1 MGGSENKFYT
11 LTFIKYFII
20 IYVMEKKLNTKQ
32 IKYFN
37 PLNDYFIRYLFTDKG
52 SSETILL
59 DFINSIMINANMK
72 TFHSVEILTPFNL
85 KKNRNL
91 KETIVD
97 VKCITQNGSVVIIE
111 IQLQGNSRFPE
122 RILYYWAANYSKLLK
137 HGERYDELTPVISIN
152 LLNFNLDKTKNI
164 HSCYMLYEMNNKKLL
179 TDHLQIH
186 IIELKKFRKNVL
198 SKDLNYWLKIFTSKN
213 LEASMSEIVKEKPI
227 MEEVQKKYNNFV
239 KSKLMMMEYEKK
251 EAYLYGNQIMLDEE
265 RKLGREEGIKEG
277 IEQGIEKGKE
287 EGIKETQISM
297 AKNMKNKNID
307 ISLISELTGLSIEEI
322 EKL

>member
-1 MGGSENKFYT
+1 MK
-11 LTFIKYFII
+11 
-20 IYVMEKKLNTKQ
+20 KKLNTKQ

-52 SSETILL
+52 SSESILL

-72 TFHSVEILTPFNL
+72 TFRSVEILTPFNL

-186 IIELKKFRKNVL
+186 IIELKKFKKNSL

-213 LEASMSEIVKEKPI
+213 LEVSMSEIVKEKPI

-239 KSKLMMMEYEKK
+239 KSRLMMMEYEKK

-265 RKLGREEGIKEG
+265 RRLGREEGIKEG
-277 IEQGIEKGKE
+277 IEQGEINKAKS
-287 EGIKETQISM
+287 IALKL
-297 AKNMKNKNID
+297 KNMNMDNKEIVK
-307 ISLISELTGLSIEEI
+307 ITGLSLEDI

>member
-1 MGGSENKFYT
+1 MRNN
-11 LTFIKYFII
+11 
-20 IYVMEKKLNTKQ
+20 LNTK
-32 IKYFN
+32 KYFN

-52 SSETILL
+52 SSESILL

-72 TFHSVEILTPFNL
+72 TFRSVEILTPFNL
-85 KKNRNL
+85 KKNKNL

-186 IIELKKFRKNVL
+186 IIELKKFKKNIL
-198 SKDLNYWLKIFTSKN
+198 SKDLNCWLKIFTSKN

-265 RKLGREEGIKEG
+265 RRLGREEGIKEG
-277 IEQGIEKGKE
+277 IEQGIEKG
-287 EGIKETQISM
+287 IKETQISM
-297 AKNMKNKNID
+297 AKNMKNDKID
-307 ISLISELTGLSIEEI
+307 FDTISKYTGLSIEEI

>member
-1 MGGSENKFYT
+1 
-11 LTFIKYFII
+11 
-20 IYVMEKKLNTKQ
+20 MEKKSNIKK

-52 SSETILL
+52 SSESILL
-59 DFINSIMINANMK
+59 DFINSIMLNANMK
-72 TFHSVEILTPFNL
+72 TFRSVEILTPFNL

-186 IIELKKFRKNVL
+186 IIELKKFKKNIL
-198 SKDLNYWLKIFTSKN
+198 TKDLNCWLKMFTSKN

-265 RKLGREEGIKEG
+265 RRLGIEEGIK
-277 IEQGIEKGKE
+277 KGKE
-287 EGIKETQISM
+287 EGIKENQILT
-297 AKNMKNKNID
+297 AKNMKKENID
-307 ISLISELTGLSIEEI
+307 INIISKITGLSIEEI

>member
-1 MGGSENKFYT
+1 
-11 LTFIKYFII
+11 
-20 IYVMEKKLNTKQ
+20 MEKKLNTKQ

-37 PLNDYFIRYLFTDKG
+37 PLNDYFIRYLFTYKG
-52 SSETILL
+52 SSESILL

-72 TFHSVEILTPFNL
+72 TFRSVEILTPFNL

-152 LLNFNLDKTKNI
+152 LLNFNLDKSKNI

-186 IIELKKFRKNVL
+186 IIELKKFKKNIL
-198 SKDLNYWLKIFTSKN
+198 TKDLNCWLKMFTSKN

-265 RKLGREEGIKEG
+265 RRLGREEGR
-277 IEQGIEKGKE
+277 E
-287 EGIKETQISM
+287 EGE
-297 AKNMKNKNID
+297 KNKA
-307 ISLISELTGLSIEEI
+307 ISIAKSLKKSGLDAKFISENTGLSIEEI
-322 EKL
+322 KNL

>member
-1 MGGSENKFYT
+1 
-11 LTFIKYFII
+11 
-20 IYVMEKKLNTKQ
+20 MEKKSNIKK

-52 SSETILL
+52 SSESILL

-72 TFHSVEILTPFNL
+72 TFRSVEILTPFNL

-186 IIELKKFRKNVL
+186 IIELKKFKKNIL
-198 SKDLNYWLKIFTSKN
+198 TKDLNCWLKMFTSKN

-239 KSKLMMMEYEKK
+239 KNKLMMMEYEKK
-251 EAYLYGNQIMLDEE
+251 EAYLYGSQIMLDEE
-265 RKLGREEGIKEG
+265 RRLGMEEGIK
-277 IEQGIEKGKE
+277 KGKE
-287 EGIKETQISM
+287 EGIKENQILT
-297 AKNMKNKNID
+297 AKNMKKENID
-307 ISLISELTGLSIEEI
+307 INIINKITGLSIKEI
-322 EKL
+322 EEL

>member
-1 MGGSENKFYT
+1 MRKN
-11 LTFIKYFII
+11 
-20 IYVMEKKLNTKQ
+20 LNTAKT
-32 IKYFN
+32 FN

-52 SSETILL
+52 SSEAILL

-72 TFHSVEILTPFNL
+72 TFRSVEILTPFNL
-85 KKNRNL
+85 KKNKNL

-186 IIELKKFRKNVL
+186 IIELKKFKKNVL

-213 LEASMSEIVKEKPI
+213 LEVSMSEIVKEKPI

-265 RKLGREEGIKEG
+265 RRLGKEEGIKEG
-277 IEQGIEKGKE
+277 IEKGIEQGIEQGIEKGE
-287 EGIKETQISM
+287 
-297 AKNMKNKNID
+297 KNKALSIARSLKKSGLD
-307 ISLISELTGLSIEEI
+307 VKFISDNTGLTIEEI
-322 EKL
+322 DKL

>member
-1 MGGSENKFYT
+1 
-11 LTFIKYFII
+11 
-20 IYVMEKKLNTKQ
+20 MEKKLNTKQ

-52 SSETILL
+52 SSESILL

-72 TFHSVEILTPFNL
+72 TFRSVEILTPFNL

-152 LLNFNLDKTKNI
+152 LLNFNLDKSKNI

-186 IIELKKFRKNVL
+186 IIELKKFKKNIL
-198 SKDLNYWLKIFTSKN
+198 TKDLNCWLKMFTSKN

-265 RKLGREEGIKEG
+265 RRLGREEGR
-277 IEQGIEKGKE
+277 E
-287 EGIKETQISM
+287 EGE
-297 AKNMKNKNID
+297 KNKA
-307 ISLISELTGLSIEEI
+307 ISIAKSLKKSGLDAKFISENTGLSIEEI
-322 EKL
+322 KNL

>member
-1 MGGSENKFYT
+1 MK
-11 LTFIKYFII
+11 
-20 IYVMEKKLNTKQ
+20 KKLNTKQ

-52 SSETILL
+52 SSESILL

-72 TFHSVEILTPFNL
+72 TFRSVEILTPFNL

-122 RILYYWAANYSKLLK
+122 RILYYWSVNYSKLLK

-186 IIELKKFRKNVL
+186 IIELKKFKKNIL
-198 SKDLNYWLKIFTSKN
+198 SKDLNCWLKVFTSKN

-239 KSKLMMMEYEKK
+239 KSRLMMMEYEKK
-251 EAYLYGNQIMLDEE
+251 ETYLYGNQIMLDEE
-265 RKLGREEGIKEG
+265 RKLGREEGLKEG
-277 IEQGIEKGKE
+277 IEQGIEKGIK

-297 AKNMKNKNID
+297 AKNMKNKNMD
-307 ISLISELTGLSIEEI
+307 ISLISELTGLSIEEV